1 MTFFIHLVRYKFNP
15 FMPQFLYSIQYW
27 PQLNWLINIK
37 TTGWNVH
44 YLEGKQRIIDLLEN
58 RSVLITHAILF
69 TFT

>member
-1 MTFFIHLVRYKFNP
+1 
-15 FMPQFLYSIQYW
+15 MPQFLYSIQYW